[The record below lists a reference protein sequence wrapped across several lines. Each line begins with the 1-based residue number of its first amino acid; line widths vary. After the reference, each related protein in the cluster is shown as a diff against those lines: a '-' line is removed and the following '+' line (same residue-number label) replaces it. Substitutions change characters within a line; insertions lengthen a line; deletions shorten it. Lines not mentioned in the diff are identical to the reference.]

1 MESAKRIQ
9 MDEHVPVNAWE
20 ELAAVF
26 TSALEV
32 APPDRDAWLAR
43 TCAGRAALRDE
54 VAAMLRADG
63 AGGRL
68 AIEEQLLS
76 DADPT
81 VAEGMELGGYRILR
95 WLGRGGMGDVYLGAR
110 VGEGFE
116 QRVAIKVLR
125 RGIAGAEAAARFRR
139 ERRILAHLAHPAI
152 VPLFGSGVAPD
163 GRPYLVLQYVD
174 GEPITTYCDSLRLSV
189 DARLR
194 LFIAVCRAVQYA
206 HVRLIV
212 HRDLKPSN
220 ILVTNDGEARLLDF
234 GIAKALAPDE
244 ADGDLTH
251 QDGAPMTPERA
262 APEQLR
268 GDVPSTA
275 TDVWALGVLLYELL
289 TGRLPFAVSGRSRA
303 EIERTVS
310 GEDAIAASAAI
321 RVLRSSDPVA
331 ARLTA
336 AARATT
342 IDRLRGALRGDLDT
356 VLATALRREPE
367 RRYAS
372 AGHLADDVERVLAG
386 QPILARPHSVG
397 YRIRRFAGRNRA
409 AVAASAVALLLLIGF
424 SVSTALQSAEVA
436 RQRDRAAAEEVKANA
451 VVDLLTEVLG
461 GADPTAGASGRTID
475 VDELLARGEKR
486 AGELAAQPAVQ
497 ARLWHVLGK
506 IQHER
511 SGFVKARTLLTQAYA
526 KQVELE
532 GPDDARAQEIAIDLA
547 RTDRTLGFRRA
558 AETRLRALLLRLD
571 QQPPSRPALLAAALE
586 ELSNVAGVHEK
597 ERLIE
602 RSLQLR
608 RAIVPPDSIAIAGS
622 LNSLGILTAERGAR
636 DPAIRHY
643 REALAILHRSV
654 GGSHPYALAVQ
665 SNLAAVV
672 ADPTEQE
679 SIYRSLIAA
688 HTKRV
693 GDRSGPVAIAW
704 NNLGTA
710 LARQGKLDSA
720 LAAYSHSR
728 DLWAHLGGAD
738 HPMALNPRR
747 SIAVVLDLTGRPEQ
761 SLSELRAILDAAARR
776 GAEPVTVA
784 SLHAQVAGVLFHLDR
799 FAEARRELVPALAEL
814 RRLEP
819 VGGPH
824 RTSAELGMGLLLL
837 AEGRSAE
844 AQAELAAVAAT
855 RHKSLPAGDPYL
867 AEADVALGRALIA
880 NGRSAEGRQLI
891 ATNFEQFSR
900 HGLAHPQD
908 VAAARRAME
917 LAGLPPR

>member
-1 MESAKRIQ
+1 MRIE
-9 MDEHVPVNAWE
+9 MDEHAPANAWDE
-20 ELAAVF
+20 MAAIF
-26 TSALEV
+26 AAALEV
-32 APPDRDAWLAR
+32 RPADREAWLES
-43 TCAGRAALRDE
+43 TCAGRNELRDE

-68 AIEEQLLS
+68 AIEEELLA
-76 DADPT
+76 DGDPT
-81 VAEGMELGGYRILR
+81 FAEGVELGGYRIIR
-95 WLGRGGMGDVYLGAR
+95 WLGRGGMGDVYLGGP
-110 VGEGFE
+110 VGAGLD
-116 QRVAIKVLR
+116 QLVAIKVLR
-125 RGIAGAEAAARFRR
+125 RGIAGAEAAGRFRR

-152 VPLFGSGVAPD
+152 VPLLGSGVAPD
-163 GRPYLVLQYVD
+163 GRPYLVLEYVD
-174 GEPITTYCDSLRLSV
+174 GAPITAYCDALRLSI

-220 ILVTNDGEARLLDF
+220 ILVTDDGEARLLDF

-244 ADGDLTH
+244 ADTDLTH

-289 TGRLPFAVSGRSRA
+289 TGRLPFAVAGRSRA

-310 GEDAIAASAAI
+310 GQDAVAASAAI
-321 RVLRSSDPVA
+321 RLLRSSDPTA
-331 ARLTA
+331 ARVTA
-336 AARATT
+336 TARATT
-342 IDRLRGALRGDLDT
+342 VDRLRGALRGDLDT
-356 VLATALRREPE
+356 VIATTLRREPE

-386 QPILARPHSVG
+386 QPILARPHGVG
-397 YRIRRFAGRNRA
+397 YRLRRFVGRNRA
-409 AVAASAVALLLLIGF
+409 AVAASAVAILLLIAF
-424 SVSTALQSAEVA
+424 SISTALQSAEVA

-475 VDELLARGEKR
+475 IDQLLARGEKR
-486 AGELAAQPAVQ
+486 AGELASQPAVQ

-506 IQHER
+506 IQLER
-511 SGFVKARTLLTQAYA
+511 SGFAKARELLTQAYA

-532 GPDDARAQEIAIDLA
+532 GPDDPRAQEIAIDLA
-547 RTDRTLGFRRA
+547 RTDRTLGFRSA
-558 AETRLRALLLRLD
+558 ADTRLRRLLLQLD
-571 QQPPSRPALLAAALE
+571 QQPPPRPALLATALE
-586 ELSNVAGVHEK
+586 ELSNVASVAEK

-602 RSLQLR
+602 RSLELR
-608 RAIVPPDSIAIAGS
+608 KAIVPPDSIAIAGS
-622 LNSLGILTAERGAR
+622 LNSLGILTAGRGAR
-636 DPAIRHY
+636 EPAVRHY
-643 REALAILHRSV
+643 RESLQILRRTV
-654 GGSHPYALAVQ
+654 GASHPYALAVQ
-665 SNLAAVV
+665 SNLAAVIANPV
-672 ADPTEQE
+672 EQE

-688 HTKRV
+688 HAKRV
-693 GDRSGPVAIAW
+693 GERSAPVATAW

-720 LAAYSHSR
+720 LAAYSRSR

-747 SIAVVLDLTGRPEQ
+747 SIAVVLELTGKPEE
-761 SLSELRAILDAAARR
+761 SLSEVRRILDAAARR

-784 SLHAQVAGVLFHLDR
+784 SLHAQAAGVLFHLDR
-799 FAEARRELVPALAEL
+799 FSEARRELQPALAEL

-819 VGGPH
+819 PGGPH
-824 RTSAELGMGLLLL
+824 RTSAELRMGLLLL
-837 AEGRSAE
+837 AEGRSME
-844 AQAELAAVAAT
+844 ARTELAALVSA
-855 RHKSLPAGDPYL
+855 RQKNLPAGDPYL
-867 AEADVALGRALIA
+867 AEAKVALGRALIA
-880 NGRSAEGRQLI
+880 SGSSAEGRQLI
-891 ATNFEQFSR
+891 ATNFEQFAG
-900 HGLAHPQD
+900 HGLAHPHD
-908 VAAARRAME
+908 VKAARRAME
-917 LAGLPPR
+917 LSTSPH

>member
-1 MESAKRIQ
+1 
-9 MDEHVPVNAWE
+9 MDEHAPLNAWE

-26 TSALEV
+26 AGALEV
-32 APPDRDAWLAR
+32 HPADREAWLDS

-54 VAAMLRADG
+54 VAAMLRAD
-63 AGGRL
+63 AGGARL
-68 AIEEQLLS
+68 AIEEELRS

-81 VAEGMELGGYRILR
+81 FAEGTELGGYRIVR

-110 VGEGFE
+110 IGEGFE
-116 QRVAIKVLR
+116 QPVAIKVLR
-125 RGIAGAEAAARFRR
+125 RGIAGSEAAARFRR

-174 GEPITTYCDSLRLSV
+174 GDPITTYCNSLTLSV
-189 DARLR
+189 AARLR

-244 ADGDLTH
+244 ADNDLTH

-289 TGRLPFAVSGRSRA
+289 TGRLPFAVAGLSRA
-303 EIERTVS
+303 EIERTVN
-310 GEDAIAASAAI
+310 GEDAVAASAAI
-321 RVLRSSDPVA
+321 RLLRWSDPAA
-331 ARLTA
+331 ARVRA
-336 AARATT
+336 AERATT

-409 AVAASAVALLLLIGF
+409 AVAASAVAILLLIAF

-461 GADPTAGASGRTID
+461 RADPTAGASGRTID
-475 VDELLARGEKR
+475 IDELLAQGEKR
-486 AGELAAQPAVQ
+486 AGELSSQPAVQ

-506 IQHER
+506 VQLER
-511 SGFVKARTLLTQAYA
+511 SGFSKARGLLAQAHA

-547 RTDRTLGFRRA
+547 RTDRTLGFRSA
-558 AETRLRALLLRLD
+558 AEKRMRALILRLD
-571 QQPPSRPALLAAALE
+571 RQPPARPALLAAALE

-602 RSLQLR
+602 RSLELR
-608 RAIVPPDSIAIAGS
+608 RAIVPPDMTAIAGS
-622 LNSLGILTAERGAR
+622 LNSLGILAAERGAR
-636 DPAIRHY
+636 GRAARHY
-643 REALAILHRSV
+643 RESLAILHSIV
-654 GGSHPYALAVQ
+654 GASHPYALAVQ
-665 SNLAAVV
+665 SNLAATV
-672 ADPTEQE
+672 ADPAEQE

-693 GDRSGPVAIAW
+693 GDRSAPVATAW
-704 NNLGTA
+704 LNLGSA

-720 LAAYSHSR
+720 LAAYSRAHE
-728 DLWAHLGGAD
+728 LWSQLGGED
-738 HPMALNPRR
+738 HPMALSSRR
-747 SIAVVLDLTGRPEQ
+747 SVAVVLDLTGKPEE
-761 SLSELRAILDAAARR
+761 SLAELRRILEGAARR

-784 SLHAQVAGVLFHLDR
+784 SLHAQAAGVLIHLER
-799 FAEARRELVPALAEL
+799 FSEARRELQPAVAEL

-844 AQAELAAVAAT
+844 ARNELAAVVAA
-855 RHKSLPAGDPYL
+855 RKDLPAGDPYL
-867 AEADVALGRALIA
+867 AEANVALGRALIA
-880 NGRSAEGRQLI
+880 NGTIAEGRQLI
-891 ATNFEQFSR
+891 ATNLEQYSR
-900 HGLAHPQD
+900 HGLAHPHE
-908 VAAARRAME
+908 VEAARRAME
-917 LAGLPPR
+917 LPTPSPR